1 MNADGFTASSASA
14 SNNLCNS
21 SARFVEWSFTELKG
35 RLLSS
40 PKCYFSQFNKSIY
53 IFFSNPSLL
62 LSDRSGC
69 EGAEVNPWCTENCNK
84 K

>member
-1 MNADGFTASSASA
+1 MNADGFRASSASA
-14 SNNLCNS
+14 SNNLCNG

-35 RLLSS
+35 RLLCS
-40 PKCYFSQFNKSIY
+40 PKCYFSQFNKSVL
-53 IFFSNPSLL
+53 FFLTLL
-62 LSDRSGC
+62 SFFSDRSGC

>member
-14 SNNLCNS
+14 SNYLCNS

-40 PKCYFSQFNKSIY
+40 PKCYFSQFNKSIS
-53 IFFSNPSLL
+53 IFFLTLL
-62 LSDRSGC
+62 SFSDRSGC